1 MLGGAIRCE
10 VCGKGPLD
18 PTFRRDEDG
27 QTLYWA
33 NPVLFKE
40 LDSPKYFCGPAHSTE
55 WCVAR
60 ITRIR
65 GNTPADK
72 LPPES

>member
-1 MLGGAIRCE
+1 MIGGTIRCE

-18 PTFRRDEDG
+18 PSFRRDEKG

-40 LDSPKYFCGPAHSTE
+40 LTAPVYFCGPAHSTE

-60 ITRIR
+60 ITRISSKTQ
-65 GNTPADK
+65 GDK
-72 LPPES
+72 SPPES